1 MNITINMQL
10 HEIWQGGFIK
20 NEWGILLI
28 LWFERTGVLWNN
40 RNNRNNR
47 NNILVNILI

>member
-1 MNITINMQL
+1 MNIPINMQL
-10 HEIWQGGFIK
+10 PEIWQGGFIK

-40 RNNRNNR
+40 RNN
-47 NNILVNILI
+47 ILVNILI